1 MEEDGGLGHVWVGVF
16 WFCVC
21 LTALHSDV
29 ILQDNDMKA
38 RIKALEKAVADL
50 QKK

>member
-1 MEEDGGLGHVWVGVF
+1 VGEDVVGLWGWAWH
-16 WFCVC
+16 
-21 LTALHSDV
+21 TALHSDV